1 MMIIYN
7 IAIVGLGAVGRQ
19 MVAILEKSR
28 IPVAELRLLV
38 RRNAGEI
45 IRFRGQKYVVECF
58 TPGAFQN
65 IDLVLMAAGGK
76 ASLELAPLALEA
88 GAVVIDNSSAFRL
101 EPNVP
106 LVIPEVNPTAIEDHH
121 GIIANPNCSTIQMV
135 VPLKPL
141 HDLFKIKRI
150 VVSTYQSVSGT
161 GRQAIEELENQVK
174 AFVSGEKPQVNV
186 YPHQIAFNV
195 LPHIDSFWKMVIPK
209 KN

>member
-1 MMIIYN
+1 MSRYN
-7 IAIVGLGAVGRQ
+7 IAIVGMGAVGRQ

-101 EPNVP
+101 
-106 LVIPEVNPTAIEDHH
+106 
-121 GIIANPNCSTIQMV
+121 SQMYRW
-135 VPLKPL
+135 
-141 HDLFKIKRI
+141 LFRK
-150 VVSTYQSVSGT
+150 
-161 GRQAIEELENQVK
+161 
-174 AFVSGEKPQVNV
+174 
-186 YPHQIAFNV
+186 
-195 LPHIDSFWKMVIPK
+195 
-209 KN
+209 

>member
-1 MMIIYN
+1 M
-7 IAIVGLGAVGRQ
+7 
-19 MVAILEKSR
+19 
-28 IPVAELRLLV
+28 P
-38 RRNAGEI
+38 GEI

-88 GAVVIDNSSAFRL
+88 GGAVVIDNSSAFRL

-195 LPHIDSFWKMVIPK
+195 LPHIDSFFWKMVIPK